1 MGSVISF
8 GSKPPKASQS
18 KMETLIITPKMV
30 NAWKIPPFQRPV
42 CINEKVRRVTEQI
55 RESETVEGVLTL
67 GVLRTD
73 SATYYVVDGQH
84 RIEAFR
90 LSAIAEAIVDVR
102 ICIFDSMADMA
113 AEFHRLN
120 DSLVRMRPD
129 DILRAL
135 ESSTPALQAVRKSC
149 EFVGYD
155 FIRRTT
161 TSPILSMSALLR
173 CWTASNNETPAGSNS
188 GRSAAELAMNLDQQS
203 TQNLIAF
210 LSTAHSAWGRDPEY
224 YRLWGNLNMALC
236 MWLWHKLVLDRD
248 RYGNKRYIVMSIPE
262 FKKCL
267 MSVSADGDYLAWLPG
282 RNLTDR
288 DRSPCFGKLK
298 TIFSRRLSSES
309 GSKKILLPAPAWASK

>member
-1 MGSVISF
+1 MGNVIPF
-8 GSKPPKASQS
+8 GTKPPKSSQS

-42 CINEKVRRVTEQI
+42 RINEKVRRVTEEI
-55 RESETVEGVLTL
+55 KETETVEGVLTL
-67 GVLRTD
+67 GVLRSD
-73 SATYYVVDGQH
+73 AATYYIVDGQH

-102 ICIFDSMADMA
+102 ICIFDDMAEMA

-135 ESSTPALQAVRKSC
+135 EASTPALQKIRKSC

-155 FIRRTT
+155 FIRRNTA
-161 TSPILSMSALLR
+161 SPIVSMSALLR

-188 GRSAAELAMNLDQQS
+188 GRSAAELAGSLDQQS
-203 TQNLIAF
+203 TDNLISF
-210 LSTAHSAWGRDPEY
+210 LAVAHAAWGRDPEY

-236 MWLWHKLVLDRD
+236 MWLWHKLVIDRD
-248 RYGNKRYIVMSIPE
+248 RYGSKRYAVLSIPE

-267 MSVSADGDYLAWLPG
+267 MSVSAEGDYLSWLPG

-288 DRSPCFGKLK
+288 DRSPCYGKLK
-298 TIFSRRLSSES
+298 VTFAKRLTADA
-309 GSKKILLPAPAWASK
+309 GGKKFLLPQPAWASK